1 MLRPYRCGPWVS
13 LRQPQQPVLFLALAE
28 QQIPPREPVGACD
41 APGGV
46 LHALLVDVDPT
57 LLDRATGLAL
67 RLGEPG
73 LDHRVDE
80 RQAVPRRGGRGGQF
94 QRQDLEYRVVGGVR
108 VETAE
113 QDFGCADDLR
123 GRVRAVD
130 ALSDVAG
137 EGPLRLARSGVR
149 LELGDQRVDLCAWQE
164 GEELEVALRV
174 PVVRVEPE
182 LEKLVDRRA
191 SGIEPDRATLR
202 LPELRTR
209 RRGEERRDEP
219 VRLAPLHPAD
229 QVDSGGD
236 VPPLIAPTHLD
247 GALLLAA

>member
-1 MLRPYRCGPWVS
+1 MNMCLLGAE
-13 LRQPQQPVLFLALAE
+13 PQQPVLFLALAE

-41 APGGV
+41 APSGV

-73 LDHRVDE
+73 LDHGVDE

-130 ALSDVAG
+130 ASA
-137 EGPLRLARSGVR
+137 
-149 LELGDQRVDLCAWQE
+149 
-164 GEELEVALRV
+164 
-174 PVVRVEPE
+174 
-182 LEKLVDRRA
+182 KVDRK
-191 SGIEPDRATLR
+191 STR
-202 LPELRTR
+202 LN
-209 RRGEERRDEP
+209 
-219 VRLAPLHPAD
+219 
-229 QVDSGGD
+229 SS
-236 VPPLIAPTHLD
+236 HLVISY
-247 GALLLAA
+247 AVFCLKKKKKT